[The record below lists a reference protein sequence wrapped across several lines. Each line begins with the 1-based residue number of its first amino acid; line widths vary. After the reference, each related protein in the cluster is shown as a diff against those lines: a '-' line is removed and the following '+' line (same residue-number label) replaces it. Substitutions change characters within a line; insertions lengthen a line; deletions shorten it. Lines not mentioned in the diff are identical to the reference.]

1 MKEWS
6 HEAKQKRFGLGT
18 KAFGFQGSGFGG
30 EEVQVLGGFC
40 SINRVLYV
48 HSHASLCVHIATY
61 TVHMQMPVHTC
72 LHACLYMH
80 TYSHRGLCM

>member
-30 EEVQVLGGFC
+30 EEVQVLGG
-40 SINRVLYV
+40 VLFN
-48 HSHASLCVHIATY
+48 
-61 TVHMQMPVHTC
+61 
-72 LHACLYMH
+72 
-80 TYSHRGLCM
+80 

>member
-30 EEVQVLGGFC
+30 EEVQVLGGGSGPLTGF
-40 SINRVLYV
+40 
-48 HSHASLCVHIATY
+48 Y
-61 TVHMQMPVHTC
+61 TCIPTQVFVC
-72 LHACLYMH
+72 I
-80 TYSHRGLCM
+80 